1 MRVMVWL
8 QVRPKIV
15 NFFFTWLNSFISVYM
30 GGIIHSQNYNTYSI
44 SHNSIKKIFQTYKLN
59 ELHSEQLYTHLFDS
73 TVNKLLHLLYL
84 IFAHPEWINRQMY
97 TKRPSCH
104 ENTVFSVGLNF
115 RKGNQY
121 YLRFTS
127 QEMMVNLKFS
137 LCREAWKPEFSK
149 KGKEEQAVIPWH
161 SMKKWKT
168 WESIERKKSK
178 QSKSRL

>member
-1 MRVMVWL
+1 MAKKEREKK
-8 QVRPKIV
+8 KIYIYIYIWSSKYMKKSAKYAWGLWFDFRWGLRLWI
-15 NFFFTWLNSFISVYM
+15 FFFTWLNSFISIYM
-30 GGIIHSQNYNTYSI
+30 GGIIHSENYNTYSI
-44 SHNSIKKIFQTYKLN
+44 SHNFIKKMFQTYKLN
-59 ELHSEQLYTHLFDS
+59 ELHSKQLYTHLFDS
-73 TVNKLLHLLYL
+73 TVNMLLHLLYL

-104 ENTVFSVGLNF
+104 ENTAFRVGLNF

-149 KGKEEQAVIPWH
+149 QGKE
-161 SMKKWKT
+161 
-168 WESIERKKSK
+168 
-178 QSKSRL
+178 